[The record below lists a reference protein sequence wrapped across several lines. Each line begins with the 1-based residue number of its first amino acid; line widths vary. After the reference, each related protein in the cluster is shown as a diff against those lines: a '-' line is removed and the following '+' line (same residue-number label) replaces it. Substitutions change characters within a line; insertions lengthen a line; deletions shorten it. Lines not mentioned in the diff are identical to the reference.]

1 VRYLVD
7 GAISRAGAKF
17 VATVH
22 VVDAESGANAWTD
35 RLEFDGSEVPNTP
48 NAPAMRLG
56 WRLWTAVY
64 EAEMRR
70 ATVRPVP
77 GSTWD
82 LVLKGDAMIAAQKVD
97 SKPMRAAARKLYDEA
112 LRIDPRFVPA
122 LESVAMVD
130 HYALMNYG
138 ELNATQRTALM
149 NEMDKVTADAVS
161 IDPLDPSAWYLRSHA
176 LAWLGRFEEAH
187 AANQRALALNPLSAV
202 TVAQDAYLSLVADRP
217 EDALRL
223 AEYAATMERG
233 IIDEEAVGPRTLC
246 WVNLMLG
253 RYSQAVQSCE
263 KSAARDN
270 WWDDYVF
277 LAAGY
282 AQLGQTAKA
291 ASAKAELLK
300 QKPNFNLEQRR
311 NTDPGLSVPSYARRV
326 ELHLYSGLTK
336 AGLCDQ

>member
-1 VRYLVD
+1 
-7 GAISRAGAKF
+7 
-17 VATVH
+17 
-22 VVDAESGANAWTD
+22 
-35 RLEFDGSEVPNTP
+35 
-48 NAPAMRLG
+48 
-56 WRLWTAVY
+56 
-64 EAEMRR
+64 
-70 ATVRPVP
+70 
-77 GSTWD
+77 
-82 LVLKGDAMIAAQKVD
+82 
-97 SKPMRAAARKLYDEA
+97 
-112 LRIDPRFVPA
+112 
-122 LESVAMVD
+122 
-130 HYALMNYG
+130 MNYG

-233 IIDEEAVGPRTLC
+233 SLGEEANGPRTFC

-253 RYSQAVQSCE
+253 RYPQAVQVLR
-263 KSAARDN
+263 KVARRAITA
-270 WWDDYVF
+270 WDVYVI

-300 QKPNFNLEQRR
+300 QKPNFNIEQRR

-336 AGLCDQ
+336 ARIIRSMT